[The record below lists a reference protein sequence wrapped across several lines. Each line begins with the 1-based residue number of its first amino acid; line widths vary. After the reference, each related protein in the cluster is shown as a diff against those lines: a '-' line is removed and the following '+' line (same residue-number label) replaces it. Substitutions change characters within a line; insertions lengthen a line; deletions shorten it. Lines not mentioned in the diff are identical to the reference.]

1 MREGYD
7 EEWYNVEYST
17 DFAKLNL
24 KRKLDS
30 GKKIFMHGHEYN
42 VRCNKKCGGAVDA

>member
-17 DFAKLNL
+17 DFARLNL

-30 GKKIFMHGHEYN
+30 GKKIFMHSHGYWG
-42 VRCNKKCGGAVDA
+42 RCNTKCEGAVDV